1 MKITPLVQWI
11 KEKTQGQPIAEWQLA
26 RLNDTLEL
34 AENSPFYR
42 KRLPDGPLTDLSQI
56 AQLPLMSQQDILEQ
70 DNRLLCVHPGQIE
83 RIVSLT
89 TSGSTNRC
97 KRIYFTVEDQEL
109 TVDFF
114 HRGMY
119 TLVEPGQTM
128 AVMMPCERVGGVG
141 DLICRGISRIPVEP
155 VPHGLVTN
163 FAAALDMLVKSKAQ
177 TLVGIPLQILSLARY
192 SEIRQVKPFVRKA
205 LVSADYVP
213 DVMVRELQRIWD
225 CEVYQHYGMTETGLG
240 AAIDCQEHMGYHM
253 READLLFEIID
264 PLTGLVLPDGQYG
277 EVVFTTLTR
286 KGMPLLRYR
295 TGDISAILPGPCACG
310 GGRRL
315 ALIKGRWQEG
325 IALPSGQ
332 VRMPDL
338 DEALLALPQI
348 MDFAL
353 EINAADKKEMR
364 LKIVTFGQLP
374 ALIPDEVRAAL
385 ASRRIV
391 LPNLEIEICPA
402 AEFVTLHR
410 AKRLIK
416 YV

>member
-1 MKITPLVQWI
+1 MKITPLEQWI
-11 KEKTQGQPIAEWQLA
+11 KEKTEGQPIAQWQLA

-34 AENSPFYR
+34 AQNSSFYG
-42 KRLPDGPLTDLSQI
+42 KRLPDKPLTDLAQI
-56 AQLPLMSQQDILEQ
+56 EQLPLMSQQDILEQ
-70 DNRLLCVHPGQIE
+70 DKQLLCVHPGQIE

-89 TSGSTNRC
+89 TSGSTNQC
-97 KRIYFTVEDQEL
+97 KRIYFTAEDQEL
-109 TVDFF
+109 TIDFF
-114 HRGMY
+114 DRGMY

-128 AVMMPCERVGGVG
+128 AVMMPCERVGGLG

-163 FAAALDMLVKSKAQ
+163 FAAALEMLVSSGAQ
-177 TLVGIPLQILSLARY
+177 TLVGIPLQILALARY
-192 SEIRQVKPFVRKA
+192 SEIKRVKPAIRKA

-213 DVMVRELQRIWD
+213 EMMARELKRIWD
-225 CEVYQHYGMTETGLG
+225 CELYQHYGMTETGLG
-240 AAIDCQEHMGYHM
+240 AAIDCQAHMGYHM

-315 ALIKGRWQEG
+315 ALIKGRWQDG
-325 IALPSGQ
+325 IVLPSGWL
-332 VRMPDL
+332 RMPDL
-338 DEALLALPQI
+338 DEALLPLPQI

-353 EINAADKKEMR
+353 EINVADQKRMR
-364 LKIVTFGQLP
+364 LKIMTFSQLP
-374 ALIPDEVRAAL
+374 ALKPDEIHAAL
-385 ASRRIV
+385 ASRQIV
-391 LPNLEIEICPA
+391 LPNLEIVICPA
-402 AEFVTLHR
+402 EEFVALHR

-416 YV
+416 YI